1 MARYKKIDFEAK
13 KFFHTFAIVVISVIS
28 SLVLYDMY
36 IKIETTS
43 DVSSNIT
50 TDRTSYMNENIRK
63 SEDIP
68 EMLENA
74 TETVVGISKIKNVG
88 STIFLQNGTS
98 DLGVGSGVIIS
109 ENGYILTNW
118 HVSGD
123 KYSSCYVTLETG
135 NTYTGNVVWADSNL
149 DLSIVKINMTGLKYI
164 RLADSD
170 NIKIGENVYAIGN
183 PIGFEF
189 QRTVTSGIIS
199 GKNRTIKIEEE
210 DRSTYMEDLI
220 QTDATINPGNSGGP
234 LINQEGNMI
243 GINTIKISSAEGIG
257 FAVPINLVKP
267 IINSFLK
274 TGEFNEAY
282 IGIYGYD
289 KEVIPYLDSGI
300 EFNSGIYVAYVA
312 PDGPCFNSGI
322 KAGDII
328 TKIDHYDVNKMTELR
343 GYVYTKKPDDTI
355 SVKILRNKKEL
366 SVNVKLG
373 TKK

>member
-1 MARYKKIDFEAK
+1 
-13 KFFHTFAIVVISVIS
+13 
-28 SLVLYDMY
+28 
-36 IKIETTS
+36 
-43 DVSSNIT
+43 
-50 TDRTSYMNENIRK
+50 MNENIRK